1 MSEPQFDVSTFGE
14 ALLRLSVPSGERL
27 ERMRSLDVS
36 VGGAEAN
43 VAVALARMGLR
54 AAWLSRLPHSA
65 LGRLVERAIYGQGV
79 NTSHVTWI
87 DDGRVGTYFIEYAS
101 APRRIEVVYDRA
113 DSAAATMTSADLDWD
128 ALLDTRMLH
137 LTGIT
142 PGLSPSCALLTE
154 EACRRAQRAGIPI
167 CIDVN
172 YRAKLWTASAAAETL
187 LPLMRMAQV
196 VICGRKDAATLF
208 GLDGEPETVLRALR
222 DKVGSQ
228 TVILTLGAEGSIAL
242 DEDASLV
249 YQPALPCDVVDRIGA
264 GDAFSAGVLCGILE
278 GSLATGLRYGTAMAA
293 HKLTTFG
300 DMLNATRDEVLALF
314 AGAGDGR
321 PAR

>member
-1 MSEPQFDVSTFGE
+1 MSEPRFDVSTFGE
-14 ALLRLSVPSGERL
+14 ALLRLSVPTGERL

-54 AAWLSRLPHSA
+54 AAWHSRLPRSA
-65 LGRLVERAIYGQGV
+65 LGRLVERTIYSQGV
-79 NTSHVTWI
+79 DTSHVAWI
-87 DDGRVGTYFIEYAS
+87 DDGRVGTYFIEYA
-101 APRRIEVVYDRA
+101 AEPRRIEVVYDRA
-113 DSAAATMTSADLDWD
+113 NSAAATMTSADIDWD
-128 ALLDTRMLH
+128 VLLNTRMLH

-142 PGLSPSCALLTE
+142 PGLSPTCAALTQ
-154 EACRRAQRAGIPI
+154 EACWRAQRAGVTI

-208 GLDGEPETVLRALR
+208 GLDDEPETVLRALR

-228 TVILTLGAEGSIAL
+228 TVILTLGDEGSIAL
-242 DEDASLV
+242 DEDAALV

-264 GDAFSAGVLCGILE
+264 GDAFSAGVLCGMLE

-300 DMLNATRDEVLALF
+300 DMLNATRDEVLALL
-314 AGAGDGR
+314 AGEGDNR